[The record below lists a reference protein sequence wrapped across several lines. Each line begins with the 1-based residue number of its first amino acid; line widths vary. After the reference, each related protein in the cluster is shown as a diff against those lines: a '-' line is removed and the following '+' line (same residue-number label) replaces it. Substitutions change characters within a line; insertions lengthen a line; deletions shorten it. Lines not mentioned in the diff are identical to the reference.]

1 MLYTLATDS
10 GGLYYYRPGDT
21 PGSHSVGKT
30 GHDWAA
36 GGAVGLRPAG
46 SYVIV
51 FERPADAYRVGSHWA
66 RPGEGVEPRPAR
78 AADRLGDTVCFARHD
93 GGGPGDIVFT
103 LRPTP
108 PDALQRAENA
118 SS

>member
-1 MLYTLATDS
+1 VLYVLATDS
-10 GGLYYYRPGDT
+10 GGLYYYRPGDA

-36 GGAVGLRPAG
+36 GGAMGLRPAD

-51 FERPADAYRVGSHWA
+51 FERPADAYRLGDRWA
-66 RPGEGVEPRPAR
+66 RPGEGVQPRPAC
-78 AADRLGDTVCFARHD
+78 AADHLGNTICFARLD
-93 GGGPGDIVFT
+93 PGRPADIVFT

-108 PDALQRAENA
+108 PDALERAVNA

>member
-1 MLYTLATDS
+1 MLYVLATDS
-10 GGLYYYRPGDT
+10 GGLYYYRPGDR

-36 GGAVGLRPAG
+36 GGPMEIRPNGA
-46 SYVIV
+46 YVIV
-51 FERPADAYRVGSHWA
+51 FEQPADAYRVGSDWA
-66 RPGEGVEPRPAR
+66 LPGQGVLPRPAR
-78 AADRLGDTVCFARHD
+78 ETDHLGDTVCFAHRE
-93 GGGPGDIVFT
+93 GRNPADIVFS

-108 PDALQRAENA
+108 PDALERSENA

>member
-1 MLYTLATDS
+1 MLYVLATDS

-36 GGAVGLRPAG
+36 GGAVAQRPAG

-51 FERPADAYRVGSHWA
+51 FERPADAYQVGSQWG

-78 AADRLGDTVCFARHD
+78 EMDDLGDTVCFASRE
-93 GGGPGDIVFT
+93 GGKPGDIVFA

-108 PDALQRAENA
+108 PDALKRSENA